1 MMSQESIKNYVE
13 DAEKETQKEKKRLEQ
28 QENQKKQFA
37 KKVLMRQQVGDEDQG
52 EVVGAGSKG
61 LTNNSLQNMTA
72 NGKTKLFGKFVDGT
86 NKKDRL

>member
-37 KKVLMRQQVGDEDQG
+37 KKVLMRQQVGDDDQG
-52 EVVGAGSKG
+52 EMAGAGAKG
-61 LTNNSLQNMTA
+61 LTNNSL
-72 NGKTKLFGKFVDGT
+72 
-86 NKKDRL
+86 